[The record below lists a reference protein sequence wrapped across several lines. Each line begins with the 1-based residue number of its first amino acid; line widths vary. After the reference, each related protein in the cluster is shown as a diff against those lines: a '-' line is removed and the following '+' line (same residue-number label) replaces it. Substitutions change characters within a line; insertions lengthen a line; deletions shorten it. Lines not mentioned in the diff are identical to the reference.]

1 MITSIPNYPVVFAS
15 CDAEYF
21 LQHAP
26 AFCSSCSENGFDVHL
41 HIINANDRVFYLLYD
56 ISKKCKTRVTFTRSV
71 IDTSKFTEEQERAYY
86 ACSRFLVLP
95 EILKVAK
102 KVLTLDIDCLVMKP
116 FTFPQQNSGYFPRD
130 YEHQPE
136 LKVAAGALYLT
147 ESAIGICHRIIE
159 ELNYLE
165 LRWFADQI
173 AISRAFADDV
183 SSFRF
188 DNKFMDWEFSDNS
201 CIWTGKGDR
210 KYNNEKYLEKKNY
223 YNALLSLKNS
233 I

>member
-1 MITSIPNYPVVFAS
+1 
-15 CDAEYF
+15 
-21 LQHAP
+21 
-26 AFCSSCSENGFDVHL
+26 
-41 HIINANDRVFYLLYD
+41 
-56 ISKKCKTRVTFTRSV
+56 
-71 IDTSKFTEEQERAYY
+71 
-86 ACSRFLVLP
+86 
-95 EILKVAK
+95 
-102 KVLTLDIDCLVMKP
+102 MKP